1 MAPILSLAIG
11 YQDRDGTGH
20 LRAHA
25 AFDWA
30 AYLGSTAD
38 HPLFTM
44 KSEGVF
50 TMRTEETAY
59 DIGGRVGTEL
69 GLVFGQAVLFD
80 RGISIGASLTGEW
93 PEQVDPPTFLRF
105 GPAVGIPLD
114 RSVVLKLNVEWLK
127 DFDQDFTKEP
137 TITLALAWALGD
149 SWMPDVTLFSRK
161 PQRSRGGEPIDDV
174 DATTESDG
182 IGR

>member
-1 MAPILSLAIG
+1 MLI
-11 YQDRDGTGH
+11 
-20 LRAHA
+20 
-25 AFDWA
+25 
-30 AYLGSTAD
+30 
-38 HPLFTM
+38 
-44 KSEGVF
+44 
-50 TMRTEETAY
+50 
-59 DIGGRVGTEL
+59 TEL